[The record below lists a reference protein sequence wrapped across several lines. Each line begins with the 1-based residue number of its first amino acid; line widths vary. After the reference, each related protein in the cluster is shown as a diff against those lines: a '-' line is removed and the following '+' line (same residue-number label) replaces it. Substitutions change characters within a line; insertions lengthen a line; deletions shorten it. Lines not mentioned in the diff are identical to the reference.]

1 MYLTER
7 ESRNKCIEEKREQCV
22 CVLECVLECV
32 WVCVC
37 AQVCVQRVEGPHR
50 EDISASISV
59 LAPDIYGSTLPQLH
73 SPPTSFRPFSCP
85 PPTSPIHLQNRCWSA
100 HAVQMCDP
108 CAVIDWK
115 NLAMATPSGGGI
127 RTAQGVYSDG
137 VTSLFFFKVLMCMSV
152 GEELFRLQAKQLS
165 MVIRELYRGR
175 NQLHHSFLLFMLFIL
190 H

>member
-85 PPTSPIHLQNRCWSA
+85 PPHLTYSSTEQVSVCSRSANVWSL
-100 HAVQMCDP
+100 CS
-108 CAVIDWK
+108 DWLKKPSNGYTFGRRNK
-115 NLAMATPSGGGI
+115 NSTGCVLRWCHFI
-127 RTAQGVYSDG
+127 VFLQGVNVHVSWG
-137 VTSLFFFKVLMCMSV
+137 GAV
-152 GEELFRLQAKQLS
+152 
-165 MVIRELYRGR
+165 
-175 NQLHHSFLLFMLFIL
+175 
-190 H
+190 